1 MLRVTTLYASSA
13 DATACYYTQYLAQ
26 APGEEPG
33 VWSGVQAAELGLG
46 PDPVSAEVLQAI
58 LEGRD
63 PETGTPLG
71 TPLHDRFR
79 TDGTVVRAVAG
90 FDATFSAPKSVSVLW
105 ALTGD
110 ERILR
115 AHDHA
120 VAAALAHLEQYGA
133 TTRVRTGN
141 GGRIFPDTRG
151 LTMATFRQSTSRAD
165 DPQLHTHAV
174 ISARVQTAD
183 GRWLAVDARYLKRHQ
198 RMLGGL
204 YQSALRA
211 ELHQELGVV
220 WGSVRNGQAEIAGV
234 PAELL
239 TVFSKRTGEIDH
251 AVGAKLD
258 EFRDR
263 QGRDPTAWERA
274 ALTREAAV
282 DTRNRK
288 TGNGVPD
295 LATRWHD
302 EAADVGWDARSVW
315 SAVRNAAARDHA
327 LPQVTTLTD
336 LLDELSASGS
346 AWSRADIVRA
356 VTDAA
361 PLRAMSATRWA
372 SEVERVTDRVIDT
385 LIDLDPPATGTTR
398 AGDGRSV
405 WIEPTA
411 ARFTSERILVEEEHI
426 LTWAMDRQAHEPTP
440 SDILD
445 LAGLDVMQAV
455 ATAAVAGHDRLVLVE
470 GPAGTGKTTM
480 LAAAVA
486 DLDQQRRAVF
496 GVAPTA
502 KAAQVLG
509 HETGMNTDTLAK
521 LVHEHTRPDRPRRPE
536 WALGRGTTLVVD
548 EAGMIG
554 TSTLQTLTRLADA
567 NDWRI
572 VLVGDPRQLQAV
584 GRGGMFTELCA
595 TGRVHELVTVHR
607 FRHAWEAD
615 ASLAL
620 RRRDPGALD
629 AYEDHGRIIPGTIEH
644 QTTRIAT
651 SWTRHTAAGRTVAV
665 TASTNEHVDHLNAAI
680 QAARLGRG
688 DLRGPAVAI
697 GGGEH
702 AHVGEIVVTRRNE
715 RTLTTSTGDT
725 VRNRDRW
732 TVTATH
738 PDGALTVTP
747 NQGHGA
753 IRLPVEYIREH
764 VRLGYAATE
773 HGNQGVT
780 TDIAHHLIAAATTS
794 QGLYV
799 GATRGRDCNDLH
811 VITDTFDVAD
821 ARHIL
826 EGVLAVDRA
835 DTPAIGHRRHLETLE
850 PAAPTTRVPEPAW
863 LAPWREELRQQWE
876 PLIEARRAR
885 EELCQRA
892 AVALE
897 KLAPDLAMARDAW
910 EPHRLELAALQHTL
924 RAELLPALQTAQT
937 EVARARLGQRRK
949 ATHAFEIAEHTV
961 TEQHARIDTAERLG
975 QPAKDRYQSLR
986 TRAEYLAEMTEPDQL
1001 LEAVEDS
1008 QRRPL
1013 ESLIDAIDAWTDWNR
1028 HTPVETDRLVH
1039 AGAKLDL
1046 ALPFSKGG
1054 QLVQPLAASLLH
1066 NGVELTSRR
1075 EAERAAFIDL

>member
-13 DATACYYTQYLAQ
+13 DATAGYYTLYLAQ

-33 VWSGVQAAELGLG
+33 VWVGAQAAELGLG
-46 PDPVSAEVLQAI
+46 PDPVSAEVLRAI

-63 PETGTPLG
+63 PETGSPLG
-71 TPLHDRFR
+71 TPPHDRYR
-79 TDGTVVRAVAG
+79 PDGTVVRAVAG

-151 LTMATFRQSTSRAD
+151 LTTATFRQSTSRAD

-183 GRWLAVDARYLKRHQ
+183 GRWLALDARYLKRHQ
-198 RMLGGL
+198 RMLGGV

-220 WGSVRNGQAEIAGV
+220 WGPVRKGQAEIAGV

-239 TVFSKRTGEIDH
+239 TVFSKRTNDIDH
-251 AVGAKLD
+251 ALADKVD

-295 LATRWHD
+295 LATRWQT
-302 EAADVGWDARSVW
+302 EAADVGWDDRSVW
-315 SAVRNAAARDHA
+315 SAVRNAAARDHT
-327 LPQVTTLTD
+327 LPQVMTLTD
-336 LLDELSASGS
+336 LIDELSARGS

-356 VTDAA
+356 VVDAA
-361 PLRAMSATRWA
+361 PVRPMSATRWA

-405 WIEPTA
+405 WIEPVA
-411 ARFTSERILVEEEHI
+411 ARFTSERVLVEEEHV
-426 LTWAMDRQAHEPTP
+426 LTWAMGRQADEPIP
-440 SDILD
+440 SDTLD
-445 LAGLDVMQAV
+445 PAGLDVMQAD
-455 ATAAVAGHDRLVLVE
+455 AAAAVAGHDRLVLVK

-486 DLDQQRRAVF
+486 DLTGQGRTVF

-509 HETGMNTDTLAK
+509 HETGMPTDTLAK
-521 LVHEHTRPDRPRRPE
+521 LVYEQTRPDRSPRPQ

-554 TSTLQTLTRLADA
+554 TSTLHTLCRLADA
-567 NDWRI
+567 HDWRI

-595 TGRVHELVTVHR
+595 TGRVHELATVHR
-607 FRHAWEAD
+607 FHHGWEAD

-620 RRRDPGALD
+620 RRSDPAALD
-629 AYEDHGRIIPGTIEH
+629 AYQDHGRIIPGTIEY

-651 SWTRHTAAGRTVAV
+651 SWTHHTAAGRTVAV
-665 TASTNEHVDHLNAAI
+665 SASTNEHVDRLNAAI
-680 QAARLGRG
+680 QTARLEQSH
-688 DLRGPAVAI
+688 LRGPAVAI
-697 GGGEH
+697 AGGER
-702 AHVGEIVVTRRNE
+702 AHIGELVVTRRND
-715 RTLTTSTGDT
+715 RTLTTTAGDT
-725 VRNRDRW
+725 VHNRDRW

-738 PDGALTVTP
+738 PDGSLTVTP

-753 IRLPVEYIREH
+753 VRLPTEYVREY

-780 TDIAHHLIAAATTS
+780 TDIAHHLITPSATS

-799 GATRGRDCNDLH
+799 GATRGRDRNDLH
-811 VITDTFDVAD
+811 VITDAFDVAD
-821 ARHIL
+821 ARRVL

-835 DTPAIGHRRHLETLE
+835 DTPAIVHRRHLEALE
-850 PAAPTTRVPEPAW
+850 PAAPATRVAEPAW
-863 LAPWREELRQQWE
+863 LASWRGELRREWE
-876 PLIEARRAR
+876 PLAEARRAR

-892 AVALE
+892 AAALE
-897 KLAPDLAMARDAW
+897 ELAPDLARARDAW
-910 EPHRLELAALQHTL
+910 EPHRLQLATLQRSL
-924 RAELLPALQTAQT
+924 RAELEPALEAGRS
-937 EVARARLGQRRK
+937 EADRARLGQRRK
-949 ATHAFEIAEHTV
+949 ATQALDAAEHAV
-961 TEQHARIDTAERLG
+961 VEQCARIATAERLAE
-975 QPAKDRYQSLR
+975 PAKDRYQSLSA
-986 TRAEYLAEMTEPDQL
+986 RADHLAELARPDRL

-1008 QRRPL
+1008 QRLPL
-1013 ESLIDAIDAWTDWNR
+1013 EDLIDAIDSWRDWN
-1028 HTPVETDRLVH
+1028 HHLPVDTDLLVDALGH
-1039 AGAKLDL
+1039 LHDALALEDANQVSRPLATWLHEHGIDLTARRGAELDL
-1046 ALPFSKGG
+1046 G
-1054 QLVQPLAASLLH
+1054 
-1066 NGVELTSRR
+1066 
-1075 EAERAAFIDL
+1075 IDL